1 MKNTDNRTSGNDE
14 LATLQRIEELVTVIA
29 KTLLS
34 DKLAEI
40 LKNPKHR
47 LIYEGAGRVPIKE
60 LAEKA
65 RVSFSTVSGLWQQW
79 ERQGLMVKDG
89 KSYRPIL

>member
-1 MKNTDNRTSGNDE
+1 MQQNHNSASADDQ
-14 LATLQRIEELVTVIA
+14 LAALQRIEELVAVIA
-29 KTLLS
+29 RALLS

-40 LKNPKHR
+40 LENPKHR

-60 LAEKA
+60 LAKKTH
-65 RVSFSTVSGLWQQW
+65 VSLTTVSGLWQKW

-89 KSYRPIL
+89 KSYRPII